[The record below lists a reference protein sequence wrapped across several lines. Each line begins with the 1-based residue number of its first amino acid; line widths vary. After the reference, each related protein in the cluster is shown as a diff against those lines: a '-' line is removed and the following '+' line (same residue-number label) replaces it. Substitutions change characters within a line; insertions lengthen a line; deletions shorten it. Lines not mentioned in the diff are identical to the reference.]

1 MEIIFFLVALG
12 IYGLVMLV
20 AFCAEEAQKKDNR
33 HFIWL
38 SNHGLKESARIMYPM
53 LKNWMEF

>member
-20 AFCAEEAQKKDNR
+20 AFCAEEEQKKNNK
-33 HFIWL
+33 HFRWL
-38 SNHGLKESARIMYPM
+38 WYNGLKESACIVYPAQAKRH
-53 LKNWMEF
+53 L